1 MRQKMRPCTM
11 TLGGVL
17 SIVSRWTYSIA
28 SFLPTRPVSS
38 SQARRV
44 TLWAKCAADLA
55 AMENG
60 TQSLFLA

>member
-1 MRQKMRPCTM
+1 MK
-11 TLGGVL
+11 LGGVL
-17 SIVSRWTYSIA
+17 SNVSRWTYLIA